1 MAEKLIVSISGIR
14 GIIGENLT
22 PFIAAEFGCAFG
34 TFVKSRNTESKNRL
48 SVCIGRDCRPS
59 GEMLQSAVASGICA
73 VGVDVIDLG
82 VVTTPG
88 VGIMASHLKCA
99 GAVVITASHNPVQY
113 NGIKF
118 LLGSG
123 RAPSGND
130 LEKIRNYFSDKAF
143 KFCDSAGCGKISS
156 DQQAD
161 GVHIDRVF
169 ATIDDKDLIRSKR
182 YKVVLDSING
192 AGGRVGQKML
202 DELGCRVSAINA
214 EPTGLFAHTP
224 EPLAE
229 NLQQL
234 CEIVKEKSADVG
246 FAQDPDADRLA
257 IVDENGACIG
267 EEYTLV
273 LAAKY
278 ILSKKNGTIAA
289 NLSSSRMVDD
299 VAEKAGAKVLR
310 TAVGEAN
317 VVSAMLDNNCILAGE
332 GNGGVI
338 DPRVGLVR
346 DSLVGMAAVLQLM
359 AETGL
364 TISQLVGEI
373 GGYYMKKDK
382 FPADTSEFNRIV
394 SSAKKVFKNADVN
407 TVDGC
412 RFDFDDGW
420 LHLRPSN
427 TEPVIRLIVE
437 SKDRRRAEK
446 YINTIQNIRQQ
457 I

>member
-1 MAEKLIVSISGIR
+1 MAEKLIVSISGVR
-14 GIIGENLT
+14 GIVGENLT

-34 TFVKSRNTESKNRL
+34 TFVKSRNTENTDRL

-59 GEMLQSAVASGICA
+59 GEMLKSAVTAGVCA
-73 VGVDVIDLG
+73 VGADVIDLG
-82 VVTTPG
+82 VVTTAG
-88 VGIMASHLKCA
+88 VGIMASQLKCA

-113 NGIKF
+113 NGMKF

-123 RAPSGND
+123 MAPAGDD
-130 LEKIRNYFSDKAF
+130 LGKIRKYFFDKAF
-143 KFCDSAGCGKISS
+143 RFCGSAGCGKISS
-156 DQQAD
+156 NQQTD
-161 GVHIDRVF
+161 RIHIDRVL
-169 ATIDDKDLIRSKR
+169 ATIDKGLIRSKR
-182 YKVVLDSING
+182 FEVVLDSING

-202 DELGCRVSAINA
+202 DELGCRVSTINA

-229 NLQQL
+229 NLQGL
-234 CEIVKEKSADVG
+234 CGVVKEKNADVG

-257 IVDENGACIG
+257 IVDENGIYIG
-267 EEYTLV
+267 EEYTLA

-299 VAEKAGAKVLR
+299 IAEKAGARILR
-310 TAVGEAN
+310 TAIGEAN
-317 VVSAMLDNNCILAGE
+317 VVSAMLENNCILAGE

-346 DSLVGMAAVLQLM
+346 DSLVGMAVVLQLM

-394 SSAKKVFKNADVN
+394 SSAKKLFKGACVN
-407 TVDGC
+407 TTDGC

-437 SKDRRRAEK
+437 SKDRRCAEK
-446 YINTIQNIRQQ
+446 YIDAVKNIRRQ